1 MNRPNVLII
10 GGGLIGGSIS
20 LALTKLGIAHQVV
33 DTDQSVNDILES
45 KGDIRTEIDSAAIDL
60 VFIAVPPAMV
70 EQELMTVFN
79 NYPNAVISDVTSV
92 KQPYHQK
99 VADLS
104 FLERYV
110 GGHPM
115 AGKEI
120 GGAESAEA
128 NLFADR
134 IWILCPNGRNNE
146 SLAVVQEVVSEIG
159 AIPIQMKSD
168 EHDQVV
174 GVLSHLPQILSST
187 LVKVAVSDNGNLDVA
202 GPAFRDMTRIASSDP
217 SLWTQILIANEVNV
231 TKFIDTTIESL
242 TRLRNVLSTKQ
253 QDAIFEYFHQS
264 RQKALTLPGKHGG
277 RANPYGEISIRV
289 KDEPGSLAQ
298 LFLLAQKINLNI
310 EDVYIEHV
318 LNRPL
323 AVIKLFIDP
332 NEIERAR
339 SLYTAEGWEL
349 RD

>member
-1 MNRPNVLII
+1 MNEPNVQII

-20 LALTKLGIAHQVV
+20 LALTKLGIAHQVA
-33 DTDQSVNDILES
+33 DTNVNVQRILES
-45 KGDIRTEIDSAAIDL
+45 KGDVQTSIDPDLIDL
-60 VFIAVPPAMV
+60 VFIAVPPDMV
-70 EQELMTVFN
+70 EQEMMTIFDRF
-79 NYPNAVISDVTSV
+79 PNAIVSDVASV
-92 KQPYHQK
+92 KQPYHQV
-99 VADLS
+99 VAAS
-104 FLERYV
+104 GILERYV

-115 AGKEI
+115 AGREI
-120 GGAESAEA
+120 GGAESADA

-134 IWILCPNGRNNE
+134 IWILCTTEQNH
-146 SLAVVQEVVSEIG
+146 LALSAVEELVSKIG

-168 EHDQVV
+168 EHDEVV

-187 LVKVAVSDNGNLDVA
+187 LVNVAVSNSGNLDVA

-217 SLWTQILIANEVNV
+217 FLWTQILMANEANV
-231 TKFIDTTIESL
+231 TKFLDKTIESL
-242 TRLRNVLSTKQ
+242 TRLRGVLSTKQ
-253 QDAIFEYFHQS
+253 QDAIFEYLNQS
-264 RQKALTLPGKHGG
+264 RQKALSLPGKHGG
-277 RANPYGEISIRV
+277 RANRYGEISIRV

-298 LFLLAQKINLNI
+298 LFVLAQKINLNI

-323 AVIKLFIDP
+323 AVIKLFINP

-339 SLYTAEGWEL
+339 LLYAAEGWEL